1 MVLGQKRCA
10 VGTFP
15 NRQDMEYALNE
26 LNSAGF
32 PIKQI
37 SLVAKDAD
45 FDVQLGR
52 AGISDRV
59 EDTASGAPQCAITL
73 SMIGA
78 TCGCFGGLA
87 GILAVPGVGPIIAV
101 GTFVTT
107 LAATLVGTGIGLV
120 SGFLIDTLAGLETL
134 EYQSQ
139 GEYLVIVDGT
149 DDEVLRAESIL
160 SKSYSSKVWVC

>member
-1 MVLGQKRCA
+1 MVLGQERCA

-32 PIKQI
+32 PMEQI
-37 SLVAKDAD
+37 SVVAKDAEKD
-45 FDVQLGR
+45 DQLGR

-59 EDTASGAPQCAITL
+59 EDTASGATQCAIAG
-73 SMIGA
+73 SMLGA
-78 TCGCFGGLA
+78 MSGCFVGL

-101 GTFVTT
+101 GTFGTA

-120 SGFLIDTLAGLETL
+120 SGCLIDTLAGLGIL
-134 EYQSQ
+134 RYQSRS
-139 GEYLVIVDGT
+139 EYLVIVDGT
-149 DDEVLRAESIL
+149 YDEVLRAESIL
-160 SKSYSSKVWVC
+160 SKSYPSKVWVC